1 MRKKRQSRLIIWAA
15 KGMFKS
21 ARKLATA
28 LKPETEGRPRPDFRK
43 VLIVRSNSLRFKPRF
58 SDVVINWGNSNTPAW
73 AKNILPPLINNVNSV
88 SFAVNKLTTFKMLQ
102 DKCNIPEWTTDPEIA
117 LSWFGDVNKVIE
129 ENEHKSPLVITRAT
143 LTGFGGEGI
152 NIWDAAGAVAGRPE
166 DFKKAPLYV
175 QYKKKKKEFRVH
187 VFKGEVIDVTQK
199 KKRKDFDGEVNTKIR
214 NYGNGWVYCREDIE
228 PLPEDLTS
236 QAITAVHALGLDF
249 GAVDAIYN
257 EKENKTYILE
267 INSAPGM
274 EGQTIEAYKNAILK
288 ELR

>member
-1 MRKKRQSRLIIWAA
+1 MKRKHQSRLVIWAA

-21 ARKLATA
+21 AYKLKAA
-28 LKPETEGRPRPDFRK
+28 LITETQRK
-43 VLIVRSNSLRFKPRF
+43 VLIVRSDSPRF
-58 SDVVINWGNSNTPAW
+58 RPRETDHVINWGNSNKAAW
-73 AKNILPPLINNVNSV
+73 DNYSRYTLINYHTKVAI
-88 SFAVNKLTTFKMLQ
+88 AVNKLKTFQTLQ

-187 VFKGEVIDVTQK
+187 VFNGEVIDVTQK
-199 KKRKDFDGEVNTKIR
+199 KKRKDFDGEINTKIR
-214 NYGNGWVYCREDIE
+214 NYANGWVYCREDIIE
-228 PLPEDLTS
+228 PEDLRQ
-236 QAITAVHALGLDF
+236 QAIAAVLALGLDF
-249 GAVDAIYN
+249 GAVDCIYN

-267 INSAPGM
+267 ANTAPGIC
-274 EGQTIEAYKNAILK
+274 ETTLEKYKNAILK
-288 ELR
+288 SLQ

>member
-1 MRKKRQSRLIIWAA
+1 MKKKRLKAQQERLVIWAA

-28 LKPETEGRPRPDFRK
+28 LKPETQRK
-43 VLIVRSNSLRFKPRF
+43 VLIVRSDSLRFKPR
-58 SDVVINWGNSNTPAW
+58 DTDTNLNWGNSNRY
-73 AKNILPPLINNVNSV
+73 
-88 SFAVNKLTTFKMLQ
+88 TFKGTNINSPLAVGIAVHKLDTFKTLQ
-102 DKCNIPEWTTDPEIA
+102 DKCNIPEWTTDREQA
-117 LSWFGDVNKVIE
+117 LKWYFANI
-129 ENEHKSPLVITRAT
+129 PFLLRTT
-143 LTGFGGEGI
+143 LTGFGGAGI
-152 NIWDAAGAVAGRPE
+152 IFHDKQAE
-166 DFKKAPLYV
+166 DYEKFSGDIKEAPLYV

-187 VFKGEVIDVTQK
+187 VFKGEVIDITQK
-199 KKRKDFDGEVNTKIR
+199 KKRKDFDGEINTKIR
-214 NYGNGWVYCREDIE
+214 NYGNGWVYCREGIE

-288 ELR
+288 QLEIN